1 MWQHISEPLQVLLT
15 THLNLESGV
24 PSSFPGS
31 GGGGSGGGGGGGG
44 ADSESCS
51 CVGSFSPT
59 GWSSITSS
67 PPSLPSL
74 LPPFLWNFR
83 AKLFR
88 NFWRILSDAL
98 PVEENNTIVRG
109 CMIDSWI
116 NWQHF
121 SQWKGITTTRKMLYY
136 DSGSAGKV
144 FMNGEYA
151 RIWKVE
157 VSYYLLLVWSNC
169 KTCQ

>member
-1 MWQHISEPLQVLLT
+1 MWQHIPELLQVLLT
-15 THLNLESGV
+15 THLNLESGT

-31 GGGGSGGGGGGGG
+31 GGGGGGGGGDGGG
-44 ADSESCS
+44 VDSVSCS

-59 GWSSITSS
+59 GCSSITSS

-74 LPPFLWNFR
+74 LPPFLWNFK

-98 PVEENNTIVRG
+98 PMEDNNNIVRG
-109 CMIDSWI
+109 WMTDTCT
-116 NWQHF
+116 NWQHY
-121 SQWKGITTTRKMLYY
+121 SQCKEITMIWQMLYY
-136 DSGSAGKV
+136 NSGSAGKV

-157 VSYYLLLVWSNC
+157 VSYYLLLV
-169 KTCQ
+169 